1 MAFISMLRERAAEA
15 AAVAAPP
22 KRRQPHW
29 HDIITRLHGR
39 RSPNGDEWI
48 TAREVYDS
56 LLIPEPARASVS
68 RKVAALM
75 RTHGWQSRMVGP
87 PQLRQRGY
95 TRRTVRPGQ
104 PTSVDSSVG

>member
-1 MAFISMLRERAAEA
+1 MAFISTLRERAAKATTVA
-15 AAVAAPP
+15 AAPQ
-22 KRRQPHW
+22 RRQPHW

-48 TAREVYDS
+48 TSREVYDA

-87 PQLRQRGY
+87 PHLRQRGY
-95 TRRTVRPGQ
+95 MRTTVRP
-104 PTSVDSSVG
+104 TESSNIDPFLS